1 MVEDNFLTETLNKF
15 AENFAKAQENALDK
29 LIEQV
34 QKDTGFSRKCAIKY
48 INTYMDIDY
57 ELLNEDNGIYCIGL
71 NVTFKPVD
79 ELLKDEFEEDV
90 DCLKEVFKEMAGI
103 E

>member
-1 MVEDNFLTETLNKF
+1 MFEDNFLTEKLNKIHYD
-15 AENFAKAQENALDK
+15 FAKAQQTALDK

-34 QKDTGFSRKCAIKY
+34 QQDTGFSRKCAIKY
-48 INTYMDIDY
+48 INTYMDINY
-57 ELLNEDNGIYCIGL
+57 ELINEDNGMYCISL
-71 NVTFKPVD
+71 NVTFKPID

-90 DCLKEVFKEMAGI
+90 DCLKELFNGMVSI